1 MIEVS
6 YTGLDEFIAD
16 VDRALK
22 ITDREVRAVVEK
34 GALNIK
40 KDWARRWAGLR
51 SAPSLAAAVSYD
63 VSYGFGGV
71 KAEIGPD
78 KARRQG
84 ALGNLL
90 EFGSVNNAPRP
101 GGLPALDAEA
111 PRFEKALGDLVEK
124 LLDG

>member
-1 MIEVS
+1 VIEVDV
-6 YTGLDEFIAD
+6 TGLDELISD
-16 VDRALK
+16 LDRAAK
-22 ITDREVRAVVEK
+22 AVPVGVRTVVQK

-40 KDWARRWAGLR
+40 KDWQQRWTGLS

-63 VSYGFGGV
+63 TKEVPFGAS
-71 KAEIGPD
+71 AEIGPD

-90 EFGSVNNAPRP
+90 EFGSVNNAPHP
-101 GGLPALDAEA
+101 GGLPALEAEA

-124 LLDG
+124 LLNG